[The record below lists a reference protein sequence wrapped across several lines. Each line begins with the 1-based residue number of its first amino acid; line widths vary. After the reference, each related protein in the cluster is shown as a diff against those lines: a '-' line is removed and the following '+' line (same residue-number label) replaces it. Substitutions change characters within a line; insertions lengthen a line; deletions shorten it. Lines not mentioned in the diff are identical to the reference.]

1 MVEIFGDVF
10 QKTLGKTFYCVTVS
24 DRVLGGIFG
33 GVLREC
39 FNVGKTKEIDETDDN
54 VEVFINV

>member
-1 MVEIFGDVF
+1 MAEIFGDVF
-10 QKTLGKTFYCVTVS
+10 QKVLGKTFYCVTVS
-24 DRVLGGIFG
+24 DRVFG
-33 GVLREC
+33 DVLREC